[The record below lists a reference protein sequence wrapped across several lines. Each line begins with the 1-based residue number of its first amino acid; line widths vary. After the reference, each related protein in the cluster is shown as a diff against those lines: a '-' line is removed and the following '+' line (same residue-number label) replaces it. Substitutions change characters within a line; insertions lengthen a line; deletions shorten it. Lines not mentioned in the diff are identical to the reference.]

1 MRQIFR
7 IDKNQHCISLQKRIS
22 RCEGYV
28 KQTIEDIRKLLS
40 DNAFKDEQHVR
51 FCLVG
56 RVCQKLGWDIWNP
69 KEFYTEYPVKRY
81 PPQEVTVDLR
91 GRIDVALILPE
102 KNSDIAEVFIEIK
115 TPYKLQSELVSG
127 EIQLKRYNWWDKSA
141 ISVLTDGIIWRF
153 YLPSIGGAFENSLF
167 SEIDLLHDDIESIC
181 TVFEQVL
188 RRNNFRKQAVES
200 AETIY
205 EEIARIKKLSSVK
218 TEAGDIAKK
227 TGLSKY
233 TLASQIL
240 KNQYNYDMDVPE
252 IERLWDKKIP
262 KVTQAPTS
270 ENQPD
275 NPINEGATNDPL
287 PPDKADYSV
296 MQDYRYKSARVVVIR
311 GTKIQ
316 VRYWWEI
323 KKHVFNFLI
332 DKQNSPVFLK
342 NLHLTN
348 QMNDSMDIKLNNG
361 MYTRGRMS
369 ASDIVK
375 QCREVMKTAGYDPV
389 KDLLVGYVESQRKK
403 KAVNKI

>member
-1 MRQIFR
+1 
-7 IDKNQHCISLQKRIS
+7 
-22 RCEGYV
+22 V
-28 KQTIEDIRKLLS
+28 KQTIEEIRKLFA

-51 FCLVG
+51 FSLVG

-91 GRIDVALILPE
+91 GRVDVALILPE

-181 TVFEQVL
+181 TVFDQVL
-188 RRNNFRKQAVES
+188 RRDNFRKQAVES
-200 AETIY
+200 AEIIFD
-205 EEIARIKKLSSVK
+205 EIARIKKLYNVK
-218 TEAGDIAKK
+218 TEAEDIAKK

-240 KNQYNYDMDVPE
+240 KNQHNYDMDIPE
-252 IERLWDKKIP
+252 IERLWDRKIP
-262 KVTQAPTS
+262 KVTQAPAA
-270 ENQPD
+270 EKQPGK
-275 NPINEGATNDPL
+275 PKYEGRPDT
-287 PPDKADYSV
+287 PPPSGEIDYRVTQDYSF
-296 MQDYRYKSARVVVIR
+296 KSARAVVIK
-311 GTKIQ
+311 GTKIT

-332 DKQNSPVFLK
+332 DNHPTLVSSHSLYLTAKQ
-342 NLHLTN
+342 
-348 QMNDSMDIKLNNG
+348 NDSMDIKLNNG
-361 MYTRGRMS
+361 MYTRGRLS
-369 ASDIVK
+369 ASDVVK
-375 QCREVMKTAGYDPV
+375 QCRLAVKTAGYDPIN
-389 KDLLVGYVESQRKK
+389 DLHIGYIESEHKRKGE
-403 KAVNKI
+403 

>member
-1 MRQIFR
+1 MRQILGLTK
-7 IDKNQHCISLQKRIS
+7 INIAYPCEKRKS

-28 KQTIEDIRKLLS
+28 KQTIEDIRKLFA

-51 FCLVG
+51 FSLVG

-91 GRIDVALILPE
+91 GRVDVALILPE

-188 RRNNFRKQAVES
+188 RRDNFRKQAVES

-240 KNQYNYDMDVPE
+240 KNQCNYDMDIPE

-262 KVTQAPTS
+262 KVTQAPTHV
-270 ENQPD
+270 NQPD
-275 NPINEGATNDPL
+275 NPINEGTTDDPI
-287 PPDKADYSV
+287 PPDKVDFSVTQDYS
-296 MQDYRYKSARVVVIR
+296 YKSARVVVIK
-311 GTKIQ
+311 GTKIH

-332 DKQNSPVFLK
+332 DNHPTLVSSNSLFLTTKQ
-342 NLHLTN
+342 
-348 QMNDSMDIKLNNG
+348 NDSMDIKLNNG
-361 MYTRGRMS
+361 MYTRGRLS
-369 ASDIVK
+369 ASDVIK
-375 QCREVMKTAGYDPV
+375 QCRAAMKTAGYDPIN
-389 KDLLVGYVESQRKK
+389 DLQVGYIESDHKRKGE
-403 KAVNKI
+403 

>member
-1 MRQIFR
+1 
-7 IDKNQHCISLQKRIS
+7 
-22 RCEGYV
+22 V
-28 KQTIEDIRKLLS
+28 KQTIEEIRKLFA

-51 FCLVG
+51 FSLVG
-56 RVCQKLGWDIWNP
+56 RVCHKLGWDIWNP

-181 TVFEQVL
+181 TVFDQVL
-188 RRNNFRKQAVES
+188 RRDNFRKQAVES

-218 TEAGDIAKK
+218 TEAGDISKK
-227 TGLSKY
+227 TGLSRY

-240 KNQYNYDMDVPE
+240 KNQYNYDMDVSE

-262 KVTQAPTS
+262 KVTQAPA
-270 ENQPD
+270 PV
-275 NPINEGATNDPL
+275 NPPSNKINEGIKQDPIN
-287 PPDKADYSV
+287 PDVIDYGV
-296 MQDYRYKSARVVVIR
+296 TQDYRYKSARVVIVK
-311 GTKIQ
+311 GTQIP

-332 DKQNSPVFLK
+332 DNHPTLVSSHSLYLTAKQ
-342 NLHLTN
+342 
-348 QMNDSMDIKLNNG
+348 NDSMDIKLNNG
-361 MYTRGRMS
+361 MYTRGRLS
-369 ASDIVK
+369 ASDVVK
-375 QCREVMKTAGYDPV
+375 QCRLAMKTAGYDPIN
-389 KDLLVGYVESQRKK
+389 DLHIGYIESEHKRKGE
-403 KAVNKI
+403 